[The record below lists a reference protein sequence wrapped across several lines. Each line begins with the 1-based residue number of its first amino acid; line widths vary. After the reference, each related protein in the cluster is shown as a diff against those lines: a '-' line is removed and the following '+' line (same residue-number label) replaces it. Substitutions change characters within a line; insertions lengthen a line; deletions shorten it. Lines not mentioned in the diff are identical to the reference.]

1 MVPRNCLVDSGAP
14 MLADTSV
21 VINLDATGYF
31 DQILGAVPN
40 RLLISEDVR
49 NEVRRGE
56 AGGAHEEN
64 AIGAI
69 IERGQAKVAALTSD
83 GLERFRSL
91 TSGRASE
98 TVGDGE
104 AATIA
109 CALSLGAIA
118 LIDERKALRI
128 SAERFPSLET
138 ATTVD
143 VLALPQVQSNLGLSR
158 LSEAVFHALRRARM
172 RVPPHY
178 LPWVVDLIG
187 ADNVGKCNSLPRS
200 VRLPRTGA
208 PS

>member
-1 MVPRNCLVDSGAP
+1 

-31 DQILGAVPN
+31 DQILDAVPN
-40 RLLISEDVR
+40 RLLVPEEVQ

-64 AIGAI
+64 AVWTI
-69 IERGQAKVAALTSD
+69 IERGQAKVAALTLD

-98 TVGDGE
+98 TLGDGE

-128 SAERFPSLET
+128 SAERFPSLVT
-138 ATTVD
+138 ATTLD
-143 VLALPQVQSNLGLSR
+143 VLAHPLIESNLAPSR
-158 LSEAVFHALRRARM
+158 LSKAVFHALTRARM

-200 VRLPRTGA
+200 VRLPG
-208 PS
+208 S

>member
-14 MLADTSV
+14 MLADTIV

-31 DQILGAVPN
+31 DQILDAVPN
-40 RLLISEDVR
+40 RLLVPEEVQ

-64 AIGAI
+64 AIWAI
-69 IERGQAKVAALTSD
+69 IERGQANVAALTLD
-83 GLERFRSL
+83 GLKRFRSL

-98 TVGDGE
+98 TLGDGE

-109 CALSLGAIA
+109 CALSLVAIA

-128 SAERFPSLET
+128 SAERFPSLLT
-138 ATTVD
+138 ATTLD
-143 VLALPQVQSNLGLSR
+143 VLAHPQVQSSLGPSR
-158 LSEAVFHALRRARM
+158 LSEAVFTALTRARM
-172 RVPPHY
+172 RVPPNY

-187 ADNVGKCNSLPRS
+187 ADNVVKCNSLPRS
-200 VRLPRTGA
+200 VRLPSG
-208 PS
+208 